1 MTADCTIYVYL
12 LDEGVNVWRPVA
24 AQPLGADLYRLE
36 GSVPADESWQF
47 QPGTVVRC
55 QERLLSEGP
64 RLVAVAQVHA

>member
-1 MTADCTIYVYL
+1 
-12 LDEGVNVWRPVA
+12 
-24 AQPLGADLYRLE
+24 LE

-64 RLVAVAQVHA
+64 RLIAVAQVHA